1 MARYAVIKFFGHF
14 RQTWNL
20 NAESEE
26 DAWNRAEKDGHLE
39 CQAVYRDALDLDSKG
54 YVVNLDDKQVACS
67 PISIQQYNNWLREAI
82 EKGMVCKPE
91 EYEQVYGL
99 PFQDVQ

>member
-14 RQTWNL
+14 RQTWTL
-20 NAESEE
+20 SAESEE

-39 CQAVYRDALDLDSKG
+39 FQAVYRDVLDLDSKG
-54 YVVNLDDKQVACS
+54 YVVNLNEKQKECS
-67 PISIQQYNNWLREAI
+67 SISTQQYNIWLKEAI

-99 PFQDVQ
+99 PFQDAQ